1 MTRVA
6 YVNGRYIPHRDA
18 AVHVEDRGHQFADA
32 AYEMLMAIDG
42 GLLDFAPHMERLH
55 RSLGALA
62 IAPPMSDDA
71 VRVVI
76 HELLRRNRLT
86 DASIYIQVS
95 RGVAPRDHAFP
106 QARTPP
112 GLVMVA
118 RRIDYAAI
126 ARRQKQGV
134 SVITLAETR
143 WARPDIKSTSL
154 LANVLAKQEARDA
167 DAYEALFVDVDGMIT
182 EGTATNIWMVAAD
195 GTLVTRALD
204 QSILAGITR
213 QAVLSVT
220 AQRQMRVEERPF
232 SPEELKNAAEA
243 FLTSSTNFVMP
254 VTEVDGCRIGT
265 GKSIG
270 KPGPVTNSV
279 IEAHQ
284 AYVEKETA

>member
-1 MTRVA
+1 MPRVA
-6 YVNGRYIPHRDA
+6 YVNGRYVPHRDA

-32 AYEMLMAIDG
+32 AYEMLMVIDG

-55 RSLGALA
+55 RSLGALS
-62 IAPPMSDDA
+62 IAPPMSDSA

-76 HELLRRNRLT
+76 HELLRRNRLKN
-86 DASIYIQVS
+86 ASIYIQVS

-106 QARTPP
+106 QTRTPP

-118 RRIDYAAI
+118 RRMDYALI
-126 ARRQKQGV
+126 ARRQSQGV

-167 DAYEALFVDVDGMIT
+167 GAYEALFVDADGMIT
-182 EGTATNIWMVAAD
+182 EGTASNIWMVAAD

-220 AQRQMRVEERPF
+220 AARQMALEERPF
-232 SPEELKNAAEA
+232 SRAELKDAAEV

-254 VTEVDGCRIGT
+254 VTEVDGQKIGA
-265 GKSIG
+265 GKNIG

-279 IEAHQ
+279 IEAHREHVQ
-284 AYVEKETA
+284 KETT